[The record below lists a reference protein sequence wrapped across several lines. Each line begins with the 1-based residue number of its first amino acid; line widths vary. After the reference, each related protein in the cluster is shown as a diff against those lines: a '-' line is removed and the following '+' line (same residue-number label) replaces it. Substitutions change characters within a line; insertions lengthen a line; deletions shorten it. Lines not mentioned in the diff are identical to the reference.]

1 MMASKF
7 MQRDLDED
15 FDLNNNND
23 EDHNYDSIQLGERFK
38 YNLDG
43 QKMSKFVNQQQSY
56 L

>member
-1 MMASKF
+1 

-15 FDLNNNND
+15 FDLTNKND
-23 EDHNYDSIQLGERFK
+23 ENNNYDSIQLGDRFR
-38 YNLDG
+38 YLDG